1 MMRTTSKGRAG
12 GGKYQ
17 KEGRTME
24 DNVTVFIWL
33 GLLIL
38 FLVIEIATV
47 GLTTIWMAGGTFG
60 AIILDLVGLNLW
72 WQIGAFLVV
81 SFVMLVFTRP
91 FVLKYINSHH
101 EKTNYEGIIGKV
113 VRITERVDNLQQTGT
128 AVVNGLEWTTRAEQD
143 DVILNPGELAKV
155 VNISGVKLIVK
166 KYEEE

>member
-1 MMRTTSKGRAG
+1 
-12 GGKYQ
+12 
-17 KEGRTME
+17 ME
-24 DNVTVFIWL
+24 DTVTVYVWL

-47 GLTTIWMAGGTFG
+47 GLTTIWMAGGALG
-60 AIILDLVGLNLW
+60 VLILDLAGLNLW

-81 SFVMLVFTRP
+81 SFTMLVFTRP
-91 FVLKYINSHH
+91 FVVKYINSHH

-113 VRITERVDNLQQTGT
+113 VRITEKVDNLQQTGT
-128 AVVNGLEWTTRAEQD
+128 AVVNGLEWTTRAERD
-143 DVILNPGELAKV
+143 DVILDPGDLAKV

>member
-1 MMRTTSKGRAG
+1 
-12 GGKYQ
+12 
-17 KEGRTME
+17 ME
-24 DNVTVFIWL
+24 DTVTVYVWL

-47 GLTTIWMAGGTFG
+47 GLTTIWMAGGALG
-60 AIILDLVGLNLW
+60 ALILDLAGLNLW

-81 SFVMLVFTRP
+81 SFTMLAFTRP
-91 FVLKYINSHH
+91 FVVKYINSHH

-113 VRITERVDNLQQTGT
+113 VRITEKVDNLQQTGT
-128 AVVNGLEWTTRAEQD
+128 AVVNGLEWTTRAERD
-143 DVILNPGELAKV
+143 DVILDPGDLAKV

>member
-1 MMRTTSKGRAG
+1 
-12 GGKYQ
+12 
-17 KEGRTME
+17 ME
-24 DNVTVFIWL
+24 DTVTVYVWL

-47 GLTTIWMAGGTFG
+47 GLTTIWMAGGALG
-60 AIILDLVGLNLW
+60 ALILDLAGLNLW

-81 SFVMLVFTRP
+81 SFTMLVFTRP
-91 FVLKYINSHH
+91 FVVKYINSHH

-113 VRITERVDNLQQTGT
+113 VRITEKVDNLQQTGT
-128 AVVNGLEWTTRAEQD
+128 AVVNGLEWTTRAERD
-143 DVILNPGELAKV
+143 EVILNPGDLAKV